1 MNKSSHLGNQFGGKL
16 VREDRYEWLL
26 VVHGEASPVG
36 ARLGPLG
43 TAWGPRDTAGGGG
56 RAGRSYQLTYLL
68 GGCKLVREKCPPR
81 TFVANLSELR
91 THFRVEIIRE
101 AATPAFGGI

>member
-43 TAWGPRDTAGGGG
+43 TAWGPRDTAGGGD
-56 RAGRSYQLTYLL
+56 ALDAATNSLTYLAD
-68 GGCKLVREKCPPR
+68 
-81 TFVANLSELR
+81 AN
-91 THFRVEIIRE
+91 
-101 AATPAFGGI
+101 